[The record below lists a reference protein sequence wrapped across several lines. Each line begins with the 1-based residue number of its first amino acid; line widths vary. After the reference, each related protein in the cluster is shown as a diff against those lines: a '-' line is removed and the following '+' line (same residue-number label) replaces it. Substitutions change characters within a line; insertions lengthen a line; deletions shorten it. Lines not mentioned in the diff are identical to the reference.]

1 MDFVLR
7 INEQIGEVISSNI
20 RGIWGL
26 VIHGLLL
33 LVFVGLLGY
42 VVFWLTKLLLVSLV
56 WLAPAIVIVLVVL
69 IIAYMLSKVSSLYK

>member
-33 LVFVGLLGY
+33 FVFVGLLGY
-42 VVFWLTKLLLVSLV
+42 IVFWVTKLLLVSLV

-69 IIAYMLSKVSSLYK
+69 IIAYMLSKVSGLYK

>member
-1 MDFVLR
+1 MDFVLK

-33 LVFVGLLGY
+33 SIIVGLLGY
-42 VVFWLTKLLLVSLV
+42 CVFWLTKLLLTSLV

-69 IIAYMLSKVSSLYK
+69 IIAYMLAKVSALYK

>member
-7 INEQIGEVISSNI
+7 INEQIGEVISSNV

-33 LVFVGLLGY
+33 SVFVGLLGY

-56 WLAPAIVIVLVVL
+56 WLAPAIVIVLVIL
-69 IIAYMLSKVSSLYK
+69 IIAYMLAKVNSLYK